1 MHLCGHECDKCRSS
15 SVANMWTLVQVRLR
29 CQKGIPPALR
39 GRTWLY
45 LSGGKVKK
53 EQNQARFQV
62 SQVSLSLLLSFFLPY
77 FFGFWV
83 PVHFQL
89 SFYTTLGC
97 LLTQN
102 ADVLNSA
109 PDRTFSND
117 THDSRMS
124 FVCSARSWIISQ
136 GIPNGWMSSRKTC
149 IDSFLFMK
157 CSCHE
162 EDTGR
167 RLLCRALD
175 FNAKCWP
182 LFCWVSVLQAAGLV
196 PGSKGLHTVQTRGGI
211 LPGSGPHR
219 CCAAH
224 AHACRGTPEWDMRQ
238 SLRVL
243 EKNICNL
250 V

>member
-1 MHLCGHECDKCRSS
+1 MWFLSFYDSLSDWCNLQYILEELIVQQIWKIIFSKFDITKSHKVCQSYAFECDKCRSS

-175 FNAKCWP
+175 FNGA
-182 LFCWVSVLQAAGLV
+182 F
-196 PGSKGLHTVQTRGGI
+196 
-211 LPGSGPHR
+211 
-219 CCAAH
+219 
-224 AHACRGTPEWDMRQ
+224 
-238 SLRVL
+238 
-243 EKNICNL
+243 
-250 V
+250 